1 MGSFSCKNRERKRF
15 NYDFEN
21 IVYNQNA
28 GHMMQLLWKTTN
40 KVGVGVVTTRDK
52 TWIVAR
58 YKPPGNSQ
66 TTNIKN
72 FIGKPLK
79 GLYRVSTFNP
89 CALFVLCALFHFFP
103 LQSYSTIKS

>member
-1 MGSFSCKNRERKRF
+1 
-15 NYDFEN
+15 
-21 IVYNQNA
+21 
-28 GHMMQLLWKTTN
+28 MMQLLWKTTN

-89 CALFVLCALFHFFP
+89 CTLFHFFP